1 MSSDIVIVN
10 SNDLPLEGVQRG
22 RVNAIRRKR
31 LPLETGVPGLTAEFS
46 LSIVPEGYFTPRHR
60 HNFDQIRY
68 TLSGIQSTGHGD
80 LGPGEIG
87 YFPEGAYYGPQAQKG
102 ECATLVLQFQ
112 GASGRHLL
120 SNEEMNATYQKMIGE
135 GAVFENGIYR
145 GRTASGGRKNKDS
158 YVAIWEEH
166 EGQKLTFP
174 ASRYCAPVMMLSQ
187 NYAWLPDRD
196 RPGVEIKHL
205 GTFTEMRT
213 GIGFFRL
220 LPGARLEAT
229 RQRDAELRYCID
241 GAFTYGGKDWGKDT
255 YLYLPPDSMPAALA
269 STDGATFFTISL
281 PMIAECA
288 ARLKEDS
295 ALAAAE

>member
-1 MSSDIVIVN
+1 MNRDIIIVD
-10 SNDLPLEGVQRG
+10 SRELELEGVQRG
-22 RVNAIRRKR
+22 RVNSIKRKR
-31 LPLETGVPGLTAEFS
+31 LPLDTGVPGLTAEFS

-68 TLSGIQSTGHGD
+68 TLEGIQSTGHGD

-120 SNEEMNATYQKMIGE
+120 SNEEMNATYQKMRDA
-135 GAVFENGIYR
+135 GAVFENGVYK
-145 GRTASGGRKNKDS
+145 GRTTDGKRKNKDS

-166 EGQKLTFP
+166 EGKKLTFP
-174 ASRYCAPVMMLSQ
+174 ASRYRTPVMMLSD
-187 NYAWLPDRD
+187 NYAWIADRD

-220 LPGARLEAT
+220 LPGANLPAG

-241 GAFTYGGKDWGKDT
+241 GAFSCGGKEWTRDT
-255 YLYLPPDSMPAALA
+255 YMYLPPESAPEAM
-269 STDGATFFTISL
+269 SSRDGATFFVISL

-288 ARLKEDS
+288 ARLQENE
-295 ALAAAE
+295 ARAAAE